1 MIHAVESTELAA
13 LISEKGRLDDII
25 KLNNSGA
32 MNVEKD
38 EVLKRYLDI
47 NGVVKAWPGKAQNRL
62 VILEYLASKFEPGKQ
77 YSEQEINLIL
87 MKYLDDYVTRRRD
100 LIEYHFLTRTDDG
113 RFYWVNQQKQKNAD

>member
-13 LISEKGRLDDII
+13 LISEKGRVDDII

-38 EVLKRYLDI
+38 EVLKRYLDA
-47 NGVVKAWPGKAQNRL
+47 NGVVKTWPGKAQNRL

-113 RFYWVNQQKQKNAD
+113 RFYWVNQQKQKNAN

>member
-1 MIHAVESTELAA
+1 
-13 LISEKGRLDDII
+13 
-25 KLNNSGA
+25 

-62 VILEYLASKFEPGKQ
+62 VILEYLASKFKPGKQ

-87 MKYLDDYVTRRRD
+87 MKYLDDY
-100 LIEYHFLTRTDDG
+100 
-113 RFYWVNQQKQKNAD
+113 WVNQQKQKNAD